1 MKRGLYLLLV
11 LVLIPLA
18 SALQLQNID
27 KSLFNLG
34 DEIEVKGVIDNSFKG
49 GLRVNLNCGSVYSLL
64 FKNVNFNGSSEHL

>member
-34 DEIEVKGVIDNSFKG
+34 DEIEVKGVIDNSF
-49 GLRVNLNCGSVYSLL
+49 
-64 FKNVNFNGSSEHL
+64 